1 MYFFFS
7 LLSWILLHDCSNW
20 LRFACHQFCNRHFE
34 SHSTQNPLRSK
45 FKKNYKGAI
54 FLLKL
59 AWVHYAYAIVCKTNS
74 YNPLAC
80 MRIKRI
86 IATKLLVS
94 GIELLNFRSKFLGLV
109 PENLHTKILTNSNW
123 LRYFLFS
130 LVLFLFSFIAKK
142 KKEMNK
148 SKTNSMITGINICF

>member
-1 MYFFFS
+1 MS
-7 LLSWILLHDCSNW
+7 LLCP
-20 LRFACHQFCNRHFE
+20 FE
-34 SHSTQNPLRSK
+34 
-45 FKKNYKGAI
+45 
-54 FLLKL
+54 
-59 AWVHYAYAIVCKTNS
+59 
-74 YNPLAC
+74 PLAC

-148 SKTNSMITGINICF
+148 SKTNKANDFVSILRALKHILHFPLRNVPSLIFQFFKITFFKTKNFLSRRERCFRSSCVAT